1 MALTTVNLTGR
12 SYQNEVDLI
21 LNILKLVEGEHPN
34 HSDGKG
40 IPTIGYS

>member
-34 HSDGKG
+34 HSDGK
-40 IPTIGYS
+40 